1 MKRKIVAANWKMNML
16 RSDAA
21 GLLNAVISGV
31 DFPLGCDVIIAPPY
45 TSLDVARNI
54 LSGTDLELGAQDVFW
69 ELSGAYTGEV
79 SPSMLIDAGC
89 DWVIIGHSERRAIF
103 GETDDII
110 KKKVEASLRTGL
122 KVILCVGETLEQRN
136 SNEVSK
142 ILSSQIEG
150 AVKDIDKKYST
161 DVVFAYEPVWAIG
174 TGKNA
179 TSGQIEAAHKII
191 MDDLIAHFEKDAHN
205 IRILYGGSVKEDN
218 IKEILSI
225 RNVDGVLVGG
235 ASLDSDSFVKI
246 IEYAGV

>member
-16 RSDAA
+16 RNDAA
-21 GLLNAVISGV
+21 RLLNTVITGV
-31 DFPLGCDVIIAPPY
+31 DFPLGCDVVIAPPY

-54 LSGTDLELGAQDVFW
+54 LSGTDLELCAQDVFW

-103 GETDDII
+103 GETDDVI
-110 KKKVEASLRTGL
+110 KKKAEASLRTGL

-142 ILSSQIEG
+142 ILSSQIAG
-150 AVKDIDKKYST
+150 AVKDIDKKYLA
-161 DVVFAYEPVWAIG
+161 DMVFAYEPVWAIG
-174 TGKNA
+174 TGENA
-179 TSGQIEAAHKII
+179 TSDQIEAAHKII
-191 MDDLIAHFEKDAHN
+191 MDNLIAHFGKDTHN
-205 IRILYGGSVKEDN
+205 IKILYGGSVRENN
-218 IKEILSI
+218 IEEILSI